1 MVINEFLV
9 FKHGNDGLWSQ
20 DSNCDTDKQ
29 GLDIV
34 FVGIVVIVSMHEK
47 PSQRSFH
54 AQVIATD
61 FLILFGQLT
70 SENWL
75 YLNLEF
81 NLKKIEHVLLA
92 QDTHNK
98 ELLDIKTISLH

>member
-1 MVINEFLV
+1 MFFINEQNIHKNSVVFLSMVINEFLV
-9 FKHGNDGLWSQ
+9 FKYGNGDLWSQ

-34 FVGIVVIVSMHEK
+34 FIGIVVIYSIHEK

-54 AQVIATD
+54 AQVIAD
-61 FLILFGQLT
+61 FLNLLEQLR
-70 SENWL
+70 SENWP

-81 NLKKIEHVLLA
+81 N
-92 QDTHNK
+92 
-98 ELLDIKTISLH
+98 

>member
-34 FVGIVVIVSMHEK
+34 FVGIVLVIVSTK
-47 PSQRSFH
+47 NQ
-54 AQVIATD
+54 AKD
-61 FLILFGQLT
+61 LFM
-70 SENWL
+70 
-75 YLNLEF
+75 
-81 NLKKIEHVLLA
+81 LKL
-92 QDTHNK
+92 
-98 ELLDIKTISLH
+98 

>member
-34 FVGIVVIVSMHEK
+34 FVGIVVIVSTK
-47 PSQRSFH
+47 NQ
-54 AQVIATD
+54 AKD
-61 FLILFGQLT
+61 LFM
-70 SENWL
+70 
-75 YLNLEF
+75 
-81 NLKKIEHVLLA
+81 LKL
-92 QDTHNK
+92 
-98 ELLDIKTISLH
+98 

>member
-34 FVGIVVIVSMHEK
+34 CVGIVVIVSTKNQAKDLSM
-47 PSQRSFH
+47 
-54 AQVIATD
+54 
-61 FLILFGQLT
+61 
-70 SENWL
+70 
-75 YLNLEF
+75 
-81 NLKKIEHVLLA
+81 LKL
-92 QDTHNK
+92 
-98 ELLDIKTISLH
+98 